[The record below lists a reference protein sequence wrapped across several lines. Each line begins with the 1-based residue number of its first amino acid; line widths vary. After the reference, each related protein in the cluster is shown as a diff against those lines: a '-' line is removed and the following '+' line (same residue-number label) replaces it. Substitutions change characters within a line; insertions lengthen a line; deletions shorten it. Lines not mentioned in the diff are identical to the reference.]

1 MCERVNLAMDE
12 ILKKSNNQENIVI
25 VAHSGTIRA
34 VLSTLVGTSALSFQF
49 DNLSLSEVIFLTDG
63 MVVSYLNKVITQ

>member
-1 MCERVNLAMDE
+1 MCVRVNLAVDE
-12 ILKKSNNQENIVI
+12 ILKKSDNQENIVI
-25 VAHSGTIRA
+25 VAHAGTIRA

-63 MVVSYLNKVITQ
+63 MVISYLNKVITQ

>member
-1 MCERVNLAMDE
+1 MCVRVNLAVDE
-12 ILKKSNNQENIVI
+12 ILKKSKNQENIVI